1 MRLTFSKSRLNLS
14 AFARFHD
21 LLLSLTPL
29 IGLLSKMDYGEKLK
43 TSLAEIRLFALSRQ

>member
-43 TSLAEIRLFALSRQ
+43 TLAEIRLFALSRH